1 MAKKNTANT
10 NTNEINAI
18 DDIVRRP
25 SMELCLRYQTRIQSL
40 MKDEINQ
47 HRYVGQSQRK
57 PSLDYYDN
65 RTDEDERQL

>member
-18 DDIVRRP
+18 DDVFP
-25 SMELCLRYQTRIQSL
+25 TMELCLRYQTRIQSL
-40 MKDEINQ
+40 MKNEINA
-47 HRYVGQSQRK
+47 HSYVGRSQRK